1 MNHGY
6 PLPATRYPLPAAHC
20 SGLRAAGPGLRAALF
35 LRVTGDGRRATPP
48 APKVPE

>member
-6 PLPATRYPLPAAHC
+6 PLPATGHPL
-20 SGLRAAGPGLRAALF
+20 GVLRAAGRGPRAALF
-35 LRVTGDGRRATPP
+35 LLVTGDGRRATPP